1 MIEELKSFSILFFQ
15 RCSNQGHINTTLK
28 MLIWVILWKELI
40 FDHFVLLKKVSCKN
54 WMVLD
59 DLRRF
64 SEQIKYHIIN
74 NTTKELFG
82 DGFFLCHSTK
92 FVRFFFSP
100 LPHSPHLCFT
110 SLFIPF
116 CCSASLRL
124 PKHPFISLYTSQPL
138 AFLYLLPWISLVRMR
153 FIL

>member
-40 FDHFVLLKKVSCKN
+40 FDHFVLLKKVSCTN

-82 DGFFLCHSTK
+82 DGFFYAIQQNL
-92 FVRFFFSP
+92 FVFFSP
-100 LPHSPHLCFT
+100 PSPTHPIYVLLPFLFPFVAQLVWDCQNILLFHYTLL
-110 SLFIPF
+110 SLLLF
-116 CCSASLRL
+116 
-124 PKHPFISLYTSQPL
+124 YTS
-138 AFLYLLPWISLVRMR
+138 YRESL
-153 FIL
+153 